1 MYFSKVIRFFK
12 IPLQVLQL
20 YVLILPLFCL
30 QLFALT
36 STLSW
41 PTKMCCIILS
51 TFSFV
56 NIIVKYDA
64 EMPGI
69 QLLYNLTI
77 YYLILTFLWMLT
89 MVHPKESYKISQN
102 SNILTLM
109 CHWQQLLMTHNQLL
123 LLQIPSSLPFTKC
136 L

>member
-30 QLFALT
+30 QLFGLT
-36 STLSW
+36 SILSW
-41 PTKMCCIILS
+41 PTKVCCIILS

-123 LLQIPSSLPFTKC
+123 LLQISSSLPFMKC